1 MHDFSFN
8 CVLYSLLGCA
18 SPVYCPFSAVR
29 YIETFHKWAG
39 TAANP
44 SSPWHNQQMGMM
56 GSPGMMSNSPGPS
69 SAVFMMDD

>member
-1 MHDFSFN
+1 
-8 CVLYSLLGCA
+8 
-18 SPVYCPFSAVR
+18 VR

-69 SAVFMMDD
+69 SAIFMMDD